1 MRLYLVLASTLLV
14 LLFVVFSILL
24 VGNLVNQLVDFYYHN
39 NPPLTHVP
47 VMLMAIVT
55 FLCWLFSVL
64 LLVII
69 VTNGLQVRNTSYG

>member
-1 MRLYLVLASTLLV
+1 MRLFLVLASTLLV
-14 LLFVVFSILL
+14 LLFVVFSLIFVAKLML
-24 VGNLVNQLVDFYYHN
+24 YYVDFYYHN
-39 NPPLTHVP
+39 NPQLTHVP

>member
-1 MRLYLVLASTLLV
+1 MRLFLFLVFSLLV
-14 LLFVVFSILL
+14 LLFAVFSILL
-24 VGNLVNQLVDFYYHN
+24 VGNLVNQLVDFFYRN

-47 VMLMAIVT
+47 VVLMAIVT

-69 VTNGLQVRNTSYG
+69 VANGLQVRTAKY